1 MTTIQPI
8 VDDVFDKTQQR
19 VSAKNYFI
27 DGLLADVVR
36 KVTRTVPKLTSQ
48 PNLLSHTIHELL
60 QFDQSLL
67 HEFGFV
73 PPPKL
78 KTIQDSNTSQVQG
91 QVADIV
97 LSNSK
102 WFEVWFD
109 AERRCK

>member
-8 VDDVFDKTQQR
+8 VDDVFDKNQQP

-27 DGLLADVVR
+27 DGLLVDVVR
-36 KVTRTVPKLTSQ
+36 KVTRTIPKLISQ

-60 QFDQSLL
+60 QFDQSLQDD
-67 HEFGFV
+67 FGFV
-73 PPPKL
+73 PPPSL
-78 KTIQDSNTSQVQG
+78 EMIQDNNTSPLQG

-97 LSNSK
+97 LSNPT
-102 WFEVWFD
+102 WFEAWFE